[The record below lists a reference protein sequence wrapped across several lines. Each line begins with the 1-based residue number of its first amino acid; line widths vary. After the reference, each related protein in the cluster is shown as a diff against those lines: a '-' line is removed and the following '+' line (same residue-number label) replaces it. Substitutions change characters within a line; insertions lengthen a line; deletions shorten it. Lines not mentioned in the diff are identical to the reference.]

1 MLLQIRYF
9 IMFLILKRLNLLVC
23 YHCFILVYG
32 LINLMIIQLTPPP
45 PPIPPLSALTEKVA
59 VFGVEYNQEKL
70 YLGLENGRQYIWGG
84 GGVNRGAVMGGG
96 GGCIL

>member
-1 MLLQIRYF
+1 M
-9 IMFLILKRLNLLVC
+9 
-23 YHCFILVYG
+23 YG

-45 PPIPPLSALTEKVA
+45 IPLLPGLTEKVA

-70 YLGLENGRQYIWGG
+70 YLGLENGRQYIGGGG

-96 GGCIL
+96 DNCIL